1 MSIMPSQFDLIGKLL
16 EAASARQ
23 RVISQNV
30 SNVNTPGY
38 HRREVRFEE
47 ELAKLLD
54 GVKPISAEE
63 LEISVQETLGLAE
76 RADGNNVDIDMEMG
90 EMTRNVLLYQT
101 YSQILGT
108 QLGMMRSAI
117 NGQP

>member
-1 MSIMPSQFDLIGKLL
+1 MPSQFDLIGKLL
-16 EAASARQ
+16 EATSVRQ

-38 HRREVRFEE
+38 HRQEVRFED
-47 ELAKLLD
+47 ELTRLLQD
-54 GVKPISAEE
+54 RPGGSLED
-63 LEISVQETLGLAE
+63 LEIAVQETLGLGE

-90 EMTRNVLLYQT
+90 QMTRNVLLYQT

-108 QLGMMRSAI
+108 KLGMMRSAI
-117 NGQP
+117 SGQP